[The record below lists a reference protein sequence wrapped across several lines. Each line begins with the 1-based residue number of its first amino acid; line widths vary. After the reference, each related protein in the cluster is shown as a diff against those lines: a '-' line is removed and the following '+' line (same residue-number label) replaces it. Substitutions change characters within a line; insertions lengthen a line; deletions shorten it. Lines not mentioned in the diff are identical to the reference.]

1 MGAKT
6 VATTFDQSPIFF
18 TRECYTVPLL
28 TFLILLPVGNIM
40 NKKNS
45 ALDKLR
51 HSVAHLLAHAVK
63 ELFPTTKLTIGPVTD
78 EGFFYDF
85 LPERNFKEEDLP
97 LIEQKM
103 REIAARNLPIT
114 QRDVSKAEARKLFK
128 DNPFKLE
135 LIEGIEGDTV
145 GLSEQGT
152 FFDLCKGGHVAST
165 GEINYFKLLTISGS
179 YWRADRENQALQRIT
194 GTAFLTE
201 KDFNDYERMIEE
213 AKLYDHRR
221 LGKQMDLFSF
231 HDEGPGFAFF
241 HPKGASIIEVM
252 KKYIHNEL
260 TKARY
265 QQVITPVL
273 LSDELWKQSGHYAHY
288 KDKMYFCEADNKSY
302 ALRPMNC
309 PCHCLVFKS
318 NLRSYRELPLRLAEF
333 GLDHRFELSGV
344 MHGLLRLRAFTQDDA
359 HIFCMPSQIE
369 GEVLGNIK
377 LAFDLYKKYGF
388 EKVIVGIATR
398 PADSMGSD
406 EIWEIST
413 NALKQALNKANLP
426 YEIYEGEGAFYG
438 PKIEFRV
445 ADSMNRLWQCSTVQV
460 DFCMPENFDLT
471 YVSQSGK
478 LERPV
483 MIHRAIYGSIERFL
497 GVLLEH
503 YKGNL
508 PFWLAPIQVSLLTIT
523 DNQKDYAATIAAD
536 LEELGIRVQ
545 VDESSDPIAGK
556 IKRAQTEH
564 VPWMLV
570 LGKQE
575 QANGTV
581 TLRYRDGK
589 QEQGL
594 SIEALLT
601 KAREENN

>member
-1 MGAKT
+1 
-6 VATTFDQSPIFF
+6 
-18 TRECYTVPLL
+18 
-28 TFLILLPVGNIM
+28 M

-51 HSVAHLLAHAVK
+51 HSAAHLAAHAVT
-63 ELFPTTKLTIGPVTD
+63 ELFPTTQLTIGPVTD

-97 LIEQKM
+97 LIEEKM

-114 QRDVSKAEARKLFK
+114 HREISKAEARKLFK
-128 DNPFKLE
+128 NNPFKLE
-135 LIEGIEGDTV
+135 LIDGIEGDTV

-152 FFDLCKGGHVAST
+152 FFDLCKGDHVAST
-165 GEINYFKLLTISGS
+165 GDITYFKLLTISGS
-179 YWRADRENQALQRIT
+179 YWRADRDGQALQRIT

-201 KDFNDYERMIEE
+201 KDFADYEKMIEE

-231 HDEGPGFAFF
+231 HDEGPGFVFF
-241 HPKGASIIEVM
+241 HPKGTSVIEVM
-252 KKYIHNEL
+252 KEYIYKEL
-260 TKARY
+260 KRAQY
-265 QQVITPVL
+265 KQVITPVL
-273 LSDELWKQSGHYAHY
+273 LSDELWKQSGHYDHY

-369 GEVLGNIK
+369 EEVLGNIT
-377 LAFDLYKKYGF
+377 LAFNLYKKFGF

-398 PADSMGSD
+398 PDDSMGSD
-406 EIWEIST
+406 EIWEIAT
-413 NALKQALNKANLP
+413 NSLKRALEKAGLP

-445 ADSMNRLWQCSTVQV
+445 ADSMNRMWQCSTVQV
-460 DFCMPENFDLT
+460 DFSMPERFGLT
-471 YVSQSGK
+471 YIAPSGK
-478 LERPV
+478 PECPV
-483 MIHRAIYGSIERFL
+483 MIHRAIYGSIERFF

-508 PFWLAPIQVSLLTIT
+508 PFWLAPIQISILTIT
-523 DNQKDYAATIAAD
+523 DDQKEYARTIAAS
-536 LEELGIRVQ
+536 LEESNIRVEI
-545 VDESSDPIAGK
+545 DESSDPISGK
-556 IKRAQTEH
+556 IKRAQTER

-575 QANGTV
+575 VTNNTV

-594 SIEALLT
+594 SLETLLV
-601 KAREENN
+601 KARDNNK

>member
-1 MGAKT
+1 
-6 VATTFDQSPIFF
+6 
-18 TRECYTVPLL
+18 
-28 TFLILLPVGNIM
+28 M
-40 NKKNS
+40 NKTHS
-45 ALDKLR
+45 ALDTLR
-51 HSVAHLLAHAVK
+51 HSAAHLAAHAVT
-63 ELFPTTKLTIGPVTD
+63 ELFPTTQLTIGPVTD

-97 LIEQKM
+97 VIEEKM

-114 QRDVSKAEARKLFK
+114 QREVSKTEARKLFQHNK
-128 DNPFKLE
+128 FKLE
-135 LIEGIEGDTV
+135 LIDGIEGDTV

-152 FFDLCKGGHVAST
+152 FFDLCKGDHVAST
-165 GEINYFKLLTISGS
+165 GDIKYFKLLTISGS
-179 YWRADRENQALQRIT
+179 YWRADRDNQALQRIT

-201 KDFNDYERMIEE
+201 KDFKDYEKMIEE

-221 LGKQMDLFSF
+221 IGKQMDLFSF

-241 HPKGASIIEVM
+241 HPKGTSIIEVM
-252 KKYIHNEL
+252 KNYIHAKL
-260 TKARY
+260 KKDRY
-265 QQVITPVL
+265 KQVITPVL

-288 KDKMYFCEADNKSY
+288 KDKMYFCEMENKTY

-309 PCHCLVFKS
+309 PCHALVYKN

-344 MHGLLRLRAFTQDDA
+344 MHGLLRLRGFTQDDA

-369 GEVLGNIK
+369 SEILSNIK
-377 LAFDLYKKYGF
+377 LAFDVYKKYGF
-388 EKVIVGIATR
+388 EKIIVGIATR
-398 PADSMGSD
+398 PEDSMGSD
-406 EIWEIST
+406 ELWEIAT
-413 NALKQALNKANLP
+413 NSLKRALEHAGLP
-426 YEIYEGEGAFYG
+426 YDIYEGEGAFYG

-445 ADSMNRLWQCSTVQV
+445 ADSMNRTWQCSTVQV
-460 DFCMPENFDLT
+460 DFFMPEKFDLT
-471 YVSQSGK
+471 YVAPSGK

-508 PFWLAPIQVSLLTIT
+508 PFWLAPVQVSILTIT
-523 DNQKDYAATIAAD
+523 DDQKEYATKIATA
-536 LEELGIRVQ
+536 LEEINIRIEI
-545 VDESSDPIAGK
+545 DESSDPISGK

-575 QANGTV
+575 MANSTV

-589 QEQGL
+589 QEPGL
-594 SIEALLT
+594 SLEALLA
-601 KAREENN
+601 KAVENNK